1 MVLRHYF
8 AGFLNDAFFPVA
20 RSMHCLCARQRK
32 AFFMKITLEIGETEK
47 HRFEYNFNQL
57 IGRLV
62 VKVNEVPIQ
71 RSVRLINEPTVEI
84 HVFTVG
90 NHEQYNIRVERER
103 KQLIGHRGRVF
114 VNNRLVKVMGNN

>member
-1 MVLRHYF
+1 
-8 AGFLNDAFFPVA
+8 
-20 RSMHCLCARQRK
+20 
-32 AFFMKITLEIGETEK
+32 MKITLEIGETEK